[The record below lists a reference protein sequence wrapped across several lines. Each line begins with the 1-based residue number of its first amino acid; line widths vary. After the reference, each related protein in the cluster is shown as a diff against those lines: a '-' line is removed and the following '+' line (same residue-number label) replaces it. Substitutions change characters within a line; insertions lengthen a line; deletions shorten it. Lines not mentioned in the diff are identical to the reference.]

1 MNIINVFLYIYNIH
15 INNFYFRYKNYRNL
29 LYYIYIYIYIT
40 WYGYILIYF
49 SLIFNTVV
57 ETREKKWGLFSKV
70 G

>member
-1 MNIINVFLYIYNIH
+1 MYFYISIIFILTIFILDIKTIEIYYI
-15 INNFYFRYKNYRNL
+15 
-29 LYYIYIYIYIT
+29 IYIYIYIT